1 MSEQNK
7 ILARRFVEEAWN
19 RRNFAILGEF
29 ITKQQ
34 SLILEA

>member
-7 ILARRFVEEAWN
+7 ILIPQTVEEAWN
-19 RRNFAILGEF
+19 RRNFAFPGEL

-34 SLILEA
+34 SRIPGA